1 MMLNHKFLLTWGFS
15 DPFRCRTIR
24 QRKRS
29 IIDTIFRRH
38 EVPSPNPSAPWVV
51 QPLHR
56 SGKTVAP
63 IVRPGCYLPS
73 DGCPNE
79 YSVQNQNIVVPTLG
93 KQ

>member
-1 MMLNHKFLLTWGFS
+1 MILRHQIPAYMELR
-15 DPFRCRTIR
+15 DPFRCRATR

-56 SGKTVAP
+56 SGSPSSTDSAP
-63 IVRPGCYLPS
+63 GLLLTERRLS
-73 DGCPNE
+73 
-79 YSVQNQNIVVPTLG
+79 
-93 KQ
+93 